1 MITTHIAT
9 TSGIEAIIDDVDDVH
24 DKFPSG
30 LTIGDGQSVVLNT
43 LLEAKAPTR
52 EKPIGY
58 GMHKKTNLE
67 LRCWSTNPSK
77 VFFPDMFNVFIL
89 TYVLHFIN
97 NFLFSF
103 QL

>member
-1 MITTHIAT
+1 MLIATHPCSLFDNLITTHIAT
-9 TSGIEAIIDDVDDVH
+9 TSGVEAIIDDVDDVH

-43 LLEAKAPTR
+43 LLEAKAPTQ

-58 GMHKKTNLE
+58 GMHKKMNLE

-77 VFFPDMFNVFIL
+77 VFFQICLM
-89 TYVLHFIN
+89 
-97 NFLFSF
+97 FLF
-103 QL
+103 